1 MERPHD
7 YVLHQVQERGVTL
20 VRLWFTDVVGQLKSF
35 AISPVDLEQAFE
47 AGMVFDGS
55 SIEGFSRHA
64 EEDMLARPDPTT
76 FELTRWMGH
85 ESTSARMFCDIHNA
99 NGTPFD
105 GDPRGV
111 LRRVLRG
118 AAADG
123 FTCHTAPELEYFVFD
138 AHRTP
143 GSPPTPLDGGS
154 YFDLTAT
161 DLASEIRQRTLSALE
176 AMSIPVEYAFH
187 EDSPSQH
194 EIDLRPDDA
203 LTMADSIMTFRLIV
217 REVALERGA
226 HATFMPKPL
235 AGVQGSGMHT
245 HLTLYR
251 DDVSA
256 LGDPGAPHGL
266 SDVGRAF
273 IGGLLAHAPEIT
285 AVTNQWVNSYKRLA
299 DGYEAPKDV
308 SWASHDRAALVR
320 VPTARRGGTDD
331 LRIEYRA
338 PDPACNPYL
347 AFAVMLAAGLAG
359 VAGDYPLAAG
369 GRLPST
375 LAEALDEMEAG
386 SLVRETLGEHL
397 FSWLVRNKR
406 QEWQRHQQ
414 QVSEFE
420 LEQYYTRL

>member
-1 MERPHD
+1 MERPQD

-47 AGMVFDGS
+47 SGMVFDGS

-99 NGTPFD
+99 DGTPFD

-111 LRRVLRG
+111 LRRVLTR

-123 FTCHTAPELEYFVFD
+123 FACHAAPELEYFVFD

-245 HLTLYR
+245 HLSLYR
-251 DDVSA
+251 DDVSVLDDA
-256 LGDPGAPHGL
+256 HAPHGL
-266 SDVGRAF
+266 SAVGRAF

-320 VPTARRGGTDD
+320 VPTAHRGADD
-331 LRIEYRA
+331 GLRIEYRA
-338 PDPACNPYL
+338 PDAACNPYL

-359 VAGDYPLAAG
+359 IAGDYPLEAG

-397 FSWLVRNKR
+397 FRWLVRNKR